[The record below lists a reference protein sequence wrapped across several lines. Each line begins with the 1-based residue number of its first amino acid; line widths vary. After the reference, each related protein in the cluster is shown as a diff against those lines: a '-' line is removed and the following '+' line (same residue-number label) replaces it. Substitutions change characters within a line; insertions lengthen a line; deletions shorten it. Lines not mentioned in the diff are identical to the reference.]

1 MVFRKI
7 DNVFS
12 KISKGLAWVSAALIF
27 CMSAIIFV
35 AVIARYFFN
44 SPITGVE
51 ELIQI
56 GLCMYVYTAL
66 GYAIRHEK
74 MVSVPVITEKLNHKA
89 EYIIRGIGN
98 ILCAVIGVLVM
109 YELTIPMFK
118 KLGNT
123 ARHAT
128 SLLHFPEGIIYLV
141 VTVCYI
147 LIALEFIL
155 KGINQFIISADPNA
169 GKKQEE
175 PKSAESEVN

>member
-1 MVFRKI
+1 
-7 DNVFS
+7 
-12 KISKGLAWVSAALIF
+12 
-27 CMSAIIFV
+27 MSAIIFV

-51 ELIQI
+51 EMIQI

-66 GYAIRHEK
+66 GYAVRHEK
-74 MVSVPVITEKLNHKA
+74 MVSVPVITEKLDHRA
-89 EYIIRGIGN
+89 EYIIKGIGN
-98 ILCAVIGVLVM
+98 ILCAVIGFLVM

-141 VTVCYI
+141 VTICYI
-147 LIALEFIL
+147 LISLEFIL
-155 KGINQFIISADPNA
+155 KGINQFILSADPNM
-169 GKKQEE
+169 GKKRKESQ
-175 PKSAESEVN
+175 PAESEVN